1 MWMERGD
8 RGCRRL
14 SAWGDPCPCSVWTA
28 GGRPCLALCPSSRD
42 PHEDGKQLARRGVP
56 APLPT
61 RSRTIDTAW
70 SRRSSGRRSHAPHP
84 VSQSRPVARID
95 RAAGP
100 DTPGTARG
108 RPPGPR
114 RRHHRFLRL
123 RWVRC
128 SRHSPAGR
136 PSPERSGV
144 HRSRTAVESAPL
156 LPTSLGP
163 LNLVAFIP
171 RSNLSTDSGQLDFRS
186 RGLNGLDGC
195 GVYRDTVSSSHSAL
209 TMRQAPRRL
218 GQDRRQRLN
227 PCPVADVAVRCCT
240 QR

>member
-1 MWMERGD
+1 MQSNADSGPPDPHGGRVAVMWMERGD

-28 GGRPCLALCPSSRD
+28 GGRPCLALCPSSSD

-123 RWVRC
+123 RWIRC

-136 PSPERSGV
+136 PSPERS
-144 HRSRTAVESAPL
+144 
-156 LPTSLGP
+156 
-163 LNLVAFIP
+163 
-171 RSNLSTDSGQLDFRS
+171 Q
-186 RGLNGLDGC
+186 DGC
-195 GVYRDTVSSSHSAL
+195 RVGTLAADVAGAP
-209 TMRQAPRRL
+209 QPRRL
-218 GQDRRQRLN
+218 HPTLESVHRLGPTRFQTSWPQRVGRIRRLSGHRVII
-227 PCPVADVAVRCCT
+227 P
-240 QR
+240 